1 MDSSNP
7 YEPDRNPTEPE
18 WESADSGDGF
28 DEPSSDDTDDAQ
40 MLCPHCLAPN
50 LPLADFCHKCCGP
63 ISSLATMDPY
73 KNIFAQGWAYGRA
86 VSNPTK
92 PIILWGMLLIF
103 GVPVLAFAVTTL
115 WDLVEIHRYYSS
127 FQSSYATDL
136 IFILPIGLLL
146 LNVTICW
153 RVVRRYRDLRHLQP
167 GKFCTECNCDLRS
180 WTEPRCPKC
189 DQSYRRDDDHDL
201 ENDDLEDA
209 YLEDDDPA

>member
-1 MDSSNP
+1 MDTFNP
-7 YEPDRNPTEPE
+7 YEPDRDPIDPE
-18 WESADSGDGF
+18 WETDDSGDGF
-28 DEPSSDDTDDAQ
+28 DEPSADATDDTGDAQ

-103 GVPVLAFAVTTL
+103 GPTVLALSCSLIDFIPL
-115 WDLVEIHRYYSS
+115 HRSPSVFHY
-127 FQSSYATDL
+127 DMNL
-136 IFILPIGLLL
+136 GLLWGIGVL
-146 LNVTICW
+146 VLYAAICW
-153 RVVRRYRDLRHLQP
+153 RVIRRYRYLRQHPPGHCTKCNYDLRHL
-167 GKFCTECNCDLRS
+167 
-180 WTEPRCPKC
+180 TEPRCPEC
-189 DQSYRRDDDHDL
+189 GQTFQPDDEHDL

-209 YLEDDDPA
+209 DLPGNEPA